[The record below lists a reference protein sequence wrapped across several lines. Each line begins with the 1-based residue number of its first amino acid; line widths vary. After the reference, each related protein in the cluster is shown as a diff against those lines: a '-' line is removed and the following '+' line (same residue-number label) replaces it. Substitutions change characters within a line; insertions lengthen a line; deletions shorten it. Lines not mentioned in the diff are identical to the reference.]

1 MLALAFCTLRRP
13 QVNYPAAHEFWVTL
27 TLIFLRWAPA
37 FLVYCLDCSIWFA
50 LWSGVVGT
58 YVGMDEGLGR
68 VKSFGEL
75 RQCFMDAP
83 LAYCSHLVAQA
94 ALPSL
99 TRETETDQELRN
111 RRHQSLSGQM
121 GDLMTSSSLTSSK
134 ASGASSPSPTSSFNS
149 LAKARAL
156 PNFKSALNL
165 SSLLNEPHSGSSS
178 GSGNESAAHPTETS
192 GLLKHKKLN
201 AEANG
206 SREYLRSYVTEFLD
220 SHAIKGRQWVIFASA
235 WNEVIDSL
243 RASDQLSHA
252 EQAMLKFDSF
262 QGFLKPIYLPVF
274 QTAGLVEQ
282 ATALACS
289 TFANAPNGWQ
299 RAHGGRWGEPGGLE
313 QLEAG
318 RQVAAALKRDV
329 CMHEAL
335 AEAWELFAWLVGQL
349 LGPTHAQDVSTVV
362 DTLNMWAAVAENAPE
377 WSKKRRRASSK
388 NMNQNS
394 GRKNGAA
401 SSSSSAAA
409 AAPGEEGDGGSSEGS
424 GGASVPALFNAINFN
439 AFPRL
444 LSAATNVVKAVKK
457 ARDGRKNSSSKT
469 TSAAPGP
476 QPPAVGAPTSVSASA
491 VSGHTSSGTTPLSP
505 MSGESPGLPL
515 SDVNNSNGGGGGNNL
530 AGSTLKPKM
539 STSRST
545 GSLVDLAGLNGNSKT
560 KKYSLPSGKYQALRD
575 EGVPSNSSQDE
586 PQVDAATDAL
596 LEAVSD

>member
-1 MLALAFCTLRRP
+1 M
-13 QVNYPAAHEFWVTL
+13 TL
-27 TLIFLRWAPA
+27 TLIFLRWSPA

-99 TRETETDQELRN
+99 TRETETDRELRN
-111 RRHQSLSGQM
+111 RRRKSLSGQM
-121 GDLMTSSSLTSSK
+121 GDLM
-134 ASGASSPSPTSSFNS
+134 ASSPLASSKQAPSPTASFNS

-178 GSGNESAAHPTETS
+178 ASGSGNESAAHPTETS

-201 AEANG
+201 AEATG

-299 RAHGGRWGEPGGLE
+299 RAHGGRWGLQGGLE
-313 QLEAG
+313 QMEAG
-318 RQVAAALKRDV
+318 RQVATALKRDV

-349 LGPTHAQDVSTVV
+349 LGPTHAQDVTTVV

-377 WSKKRRRASSK
+377 EWAKKKRSCSK
-388 NMNQNS
+388 NVNKNNS
-394 GRKNGAA
+394 GRKNGG
-401 SSSSSAAA
+401 AAA
-409 AAPGEEGDGGSSEGS
+409 ASAAEDDADASSDGSSS
-424 GGASVPALFNAINFN
+424 GASVPALFNVINFN

-457 ARDGRKNSSSKT
+457 ARDGRKNSSSSSKK
-469 TSAAPGP
+469 TSATPGP
-476 QPPAVGAPTSVSASA
+476 QPPAAAAAAAGAPTSVSTSA
-491 VSGHTSSGTTPLSP
+491 VSTANSSSGASPPSP

-515 SDVNNSNGGGGGNNL
+515 SDVNNSGSGGSSSGNNL
-530 AGSTLKPKM
+530 GGTPSSKPKM

-545 GSLVDLAGLNGNSKT
+545 GSLVDLAGLNSDSKSHT
-560 KKYSLPSGKYQALRD
+560 KKYSLPSSKYQALRD
-575 EGVPSNSSQDE
+575 EGVASSGSQPDE

-596 LEAVSD
+596 LEAVSIH